1 MSEAA
6 KEGVRVRILRSFKDS
21 FIKCSSL
28 TDMTSSSSRISS
40 LHSVYSPSGSR
51 WSIFK
56 VPSNCPRA
64 LPFHVSSRSC
74 ILSCCWRHCIC
85 FVLVNFSVISNCSLD
100 WATLSGTSVR
110 TLAFISAAQLSH
122 HSGLLGSCCQALS
135 VSPACL
141 GLAHVICEAL
151 AAGTPVVGWRAI
163 PSSHVVLPAISRLP
177 VLLLIDWR
185 WQPSRLIALW
195 QCCLHSKSSVSGRS
209 CLQLFLMGLSAGTG
223 FLRSLLALAEQR
235 ALHSPPD
242 PPRAHCVRWSC
253 RPRRCVSSGSRPA
266 RSASCSPRTHSLDSF
281 GIRQRSLLL

>member
-28 TDMTSSSSRISS
+28 TDRTSSSSRTSS
-40 LHSVYSPSGSR
+40 LHSVFSPSGSR

-85 FVLVNFSVISNCSLD
+85 FVLVDFSVTSNCSLD

-110 TLAFISAAQLSH
+110 NLAFISAAQTSH

-135 VSPACL
+135 LPPVCL
-141 GLAHVICEAL
+141 GLAHMRSFGCGNSRCGMEGDPLKSCRSSGNFSAARPAPHRLAL
-151 AAGTPVVGWRAI
+151 AAQ
-163 PSSHVVLPAISRLP
+163 PSHCFVAVLPPLQKQRVGKVVFATFP
-177 VLLLIDWR
+177 
-185 WQPSRLIALW
+185 
-195 QCCLHSKSSVSGRS
+195 HGSVGRHW
-209 CLQLFLMGLSAGTG
+209 F
-223 FLRSLLALAEQR
+223 
-235 ALHSPPD
+235 P
-242 PPRAHCVRWSC
+242 
-253 RPRRCVSSGSRPA
+253 
-266 RSASCSPRTHSLDSF
+266 
-281 GIRQRSLLL
+281 